1 MAGKA
6 ATATATA
13 SPSPAQATNK
23 AKPHRQPLMSCN
35 SCGVVITDDVKA
47 LQCDRCQAIECWK
60 CADCL
65 NIPVDMYDHLV
76 ADPNCSLRWFCAK
89 CDKVVMDLENSSSNK
104 IDTLVDLVEKLLVK
118 LSAVDNQMKE
128 KFDIETVNQLEEKV
142 KVLEDCLEQQ
152 QKEQVDK
159 LSILEQKI
167 KHHLE
172 ESTFRQVPENQN
184 VNVGAGEL
192 WRR

>member
-1 MAGKA
+1 
-6 ATATATA
+6 
-13 SPSPAQATNK
+13 
-23 AKPHRQPLMSCN
+23 
-35 SCGVVITDDVKA
+35 
-47 LQCDRCQAIECWK
+47 
-60 CADCL
+60 
-65 NIPVDMYDHLV
+65 
-76 ADPNCSLRWFCAK
+76 
-89 CDKVVMDLENSSSNK
+89 MDLENSSSNK